1 MFSDNSIEQRLSR
14 TSQMSSKVEE
24 DPQKGP
30 WRQGKSQPLAN
41 FLQPRKM
48 MCGFCDVRAVQCSLS
63 LVACFCARLESE
75 VKWQGSQITS
85 HKRLH
90 SHTHTHAHTHTCLS
104 TTSGRRTCQS
114 FLSVHIPTKPPA
126 AYAAYSSVDGLVF
139 FLPRGRGRAPEG
151 RGGGGG
157 PPDDDDISDIKR

>member
-1 MFSDNSIEQRLSR
+1 
-14 TSQMSSKVEE
+14 MSSKVEE

-90 SHTHTHAHTHTCLS
+90 SHTHTRTHAHLS
-104 TTSGRRTCQS
+104 QYYFRQENLPGVTTARAVLEKRASLG
-114 FLSVHIPTKPPA
+114 IPEAKHHLEKWQPTRLYATTRLCAFCEQLFRPLPEPA
-126 AYAAYSSVDGLVF
+126 DAD
-139 FLPRGRGRAPEG
+139 
-151 RGGGGG
+151 
-157 PPDDDDISDIKR
+157 

>member
-1 MFSDNSIEQRLSR
+1 MFSDNSTEQRLSR

-90 SHTHTHAHTHTCLS
+90 SHSHTHTHTHT
-104 TTSGRRTCQS
+104 RT
-114 FLSVHIPTKPPA
+114 LISVLLPAGELAWCDNRARGVGEARKPRHSRSKTPPREMA
-126 AYAAYSSVDGLVF
+126 AYAPLCDY
-139 FLPRGRGRAPEG
+139 APL
-151 RGGGGG
+151 RVL
-157 PPDDDDISDIKR
+157 